1 MISLVNMK
9 SIIQHQIDD
18 VGEAVKKKKEAAV
31 LAENLEKELQQ
42 VEESIVSL
50 KKDLTLDELTEIEDE
65 QKAIEENTK
74 KNIVEK
80 KKKKQSWIS
89 FKRKKGN
96 KIKNGSKS
104 ASSTPQG
111 TRKTSP

>member
-1 MISLVNMK
+1 MLVK
-9 SIIQHQIDD
+9 QSR
-18 VGEAVKKKKEAAV
+18 KKKEAAV

-89 FKRKKGN
+89 FKRKKRKQN
-96 KIKNGSKS
+96 QKWLEICLLN
-104 ASSTPQG
+104 P
-111 TRKTSP
+111 TRNQKGYTH